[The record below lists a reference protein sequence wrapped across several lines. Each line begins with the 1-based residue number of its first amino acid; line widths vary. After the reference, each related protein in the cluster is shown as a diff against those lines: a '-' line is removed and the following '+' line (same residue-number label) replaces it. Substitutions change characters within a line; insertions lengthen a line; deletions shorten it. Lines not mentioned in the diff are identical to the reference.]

1 MNNFKDFGIKTTPN
15 SFVGDK
21 IKINKILN
29 LEVKI
34 INFRIEDSKVK
45 AGTKLLTIQLQKNDD
60 NHIVFTGSKNLMDQI
75 NQVPKEKFPFITK
88 IVNINEYYEFT

>member
-34 INFRIEDSKVK
+34 ISFKIEDSKVK

-60 NHIVFTGSKNLMDQI
+60 NHIVFTGSKNLIEQI
-75 NQVPKEKFPFITK
+75 NQVPKDKFPFTTK